1 MNILRF
7 IVAAVLMP
15 LAVQLPPSVRAADQ
29 PAPAP
34 KPLFD
39 MSGTASL
46 PASGVAPTS
55 AQVTVTRS
63 PDPAAPGLV
72 VTIQPGKEGYPG
84 LTLKP
89 PGGPWNLSAFG
100 RVEVR
105 VVNTGT
111 KSLTFC
117 LRLDGDGN
125 WQDNPWN
132 AENLYLQPGKSGVVK
147 VWFGRSFGKPG
158 YALKPAAVVQALMFA
173 DKSSAAQSFRIESIE
188 ATGAP
193 GEGPPVD
200 PNSVRLVPTNG
211 VLFGHGTS
219 LDFAKQ
225 VECKNGA
232 KASIAIEQGEPFGRQ
247 QLLWMSFPAGKPN
260 ASVVFK
266 PAVGRW
272 DLHDFL
278 AVRVSVRNTSP
289 VPAQLRLRLES
300 NGGASDT
307 VFATIATSKPF
318 PSFTQTQITL
328 PFASAIPWQGLKN
341 GGNKTSWTG
350 EPATGSHV
358 TSDAVSALTITAEP
372 ANIAHDFHIESIQAV
387 VPSAPE
393 LPAWLGQRPPVAG
406 DWVKTFDDEFDGTAL
421 DETKWSATGENYY
434 DKRSH
439 YSRANVI
446 VGGGVARLH
455 YEKKRGFHNDD
466 PKRNTTD
473 YATGFLETR
482 GKWTQRYGYFES
494 RLKLPRAPG
503 LWPAFWMMPDRGP
516 AAKNRGST
524 GSGGMEFDIMEHLTR
539 WGPFRYNIAMHWD
552 DYGQDHKQTGTEKL
566 YVQPDRDGFLT
577 CGLLWTPGS
586 AIYYCNGREV
596 AHWDEP
602 RISSVPS
609 DLMFTLPSGGWDN
622 SSLDDAQLPDDFIID
637 YVRVWQRKDLASEAE
652 GRGR

>member
-1 MNILRF
+1 MNILRL
-7 IVAAVLMP
+7 IVAAALLP
-15 LAVQLPPSVRAADQ
+15 LAVQLPPASRAADQ
-29 PAPAP
+29 PSSAP

-39 MSGTASL
+39 MRGTASL

-63 PDPAAPGLV
+63 PDPATPGLV

-100 RVEVR
+100 RVEAR

-132 AENLYLQPGKSGVVK
+132 AENLYLQPGKSGTVK

-173 DKSSAAQSFRIESIE
+173 DKSSVPQSFRIESIE

-193 GEGPPVD
+193 GEAPPVD

-211 VLFGHGTS
+211 FLFGGNAS
-219 LDFAKQ
+219 FDFAKQ
-225 VECKNGA
+225 VESKNGA
-232 KASIAIEQGEPFGRQ
+232 QASLVTDGPRQ
-247 QLLWMSFPAGKPN
+247 ALRVSFPAGKSN
-260 ASVVFK
+260 ASVRLK
-266 PAVGRW
+266 SAVGRW
-272 DLHDFL
+272 DLHDYL
-278 AVRVSVRNTSP
+278 EVNVKVRNPSLK
-289 VPAQLRLRLES
+289 AGMFFFRLES
-300 NGGASDT
+300 NGGSSDT
-307 VFATIATSKPF
+307 IAAAASTIGDG
-318 PSFTQTQITL
+318 TQQIIL

-341 GGNKTSWTG
+341 GGHKTSWTG

-372 ANIAHDFHIESIQAV
+372 SDTALGLHIESIQAII
-387 VPSAPE
+387 PSAPE
-393 LPAWLGQRPPVAG
+393 LPAWLGQRPPVEG

-446 VGGGVARLH
+446 VGGGVAKLH

-466 PKRNTTD
+466 PKRNPTD

-516 AAKNRGST
+516 GAPNRGST
-524 GSGGMEFDIMEHLTR
+524 GHGGMEFDIMEHLTR

-552 DYGQDHKQTGTEKL
+552 DYGPDHKQTGTEKL

-596 AHWDEP
+596 ARWDEP

-637 YVRVWQRKDLASEAE
+637 YVRVWQRKDLAAEAD
-652 GRGR
+652 GRAK